1 LGIYKYFCSRDYS
14 IITLIFCLKENNFQ
28 NIEIKETLER
38 YWIIKENILRPKN
51 EMVGHTG
58 FIVSGRFIL

>member
-1 LGIYKYFCSRDYS
+1 MDQLKISV
-14 IITLIFCLKENNFQ
+14 CLKENNFQ

-38 YWIIKENILRPKN
+38 YWIIKDNILRPKN